1 MRQLK
6 WTRKAGGGTLFVT
19 LKERRNLTKSAA
31 KLGADVT
38 VKLVKEVKVRD
49 LLLMGR
55 VVFEKRALDWLVR
68 EHDMER
74 KAHVLKKDPI
84 KDYERLMKLL

>member
-1 MRQLK
+1 
-6 WTRKAGGGTLFVT
+6 
-19 LKERRNLTKSAA
+19 LKERSNLTRSAG

-55 VVFEKRALDWLVR
+55 VVFERRAFEWLVR
-68 EHDMER
+68 EHGVER

>member
-19 LKERRNLTKSAA
+19 LKERRNLAKSAT

-68 EHDMER
+68 EHGVER

-84 KDYERLMKLL
+84 KDYELLMKLL